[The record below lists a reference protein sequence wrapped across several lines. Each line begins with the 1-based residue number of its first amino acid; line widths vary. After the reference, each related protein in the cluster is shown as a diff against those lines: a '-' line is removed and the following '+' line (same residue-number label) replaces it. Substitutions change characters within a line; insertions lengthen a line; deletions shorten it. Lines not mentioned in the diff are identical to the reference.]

1 MSYQQPP
8 GSGPR
13 MFTAGCTMNI
23 GWKKLPREITW
34 RFCGVQAR
42 IYIEEML
49 APHLPLLLKLR
60 LDRRQRFLKRRS
72 RFINGNLPND
82 TCSSS
87 KLLGGRESLGFV
99 SWRLGVR
106 AFDHTQTMRQCDH
119 PGSSGSAEKEQ
130 GSAEPARV
138 GRSAGEESLCL
149 CCHGITMVQ
158 TANSRSR
165 LNPTSLAQSHSDGAA
180 LWRVLGEP

>member
-1 MSYQQPP
+1 MERPY
-8 GSGPR
+8 R
-13 MFTAGCTMNI
+13 LAGLVSLKGAPVNAQLAEAFKSAGMI
-23 GWKKLPREITW
+23 GVITRPAIVATILFGVW
-34 RFCGVQAR
+34 RALGR
-42 IYIEEML
+42 
-49 APHLPLLLKLR
+49 
-60 LDRRQRFLKRRS
+60 
-72 RFINGNLPND
+72 
-82 TCSSS
+82 CSSS

-165 LNPTSLAQSHSDGAA
+165 LNPASLAQSHSDGAA

>member
-1 MSYQQPP
+1 MERP
-8 GSGPR
+8 SGV
-13 MFTAGCTMNI
+13 AGLVSVKRAPVNTQLAEAFNSAGMI
-23 GWKKLPREITW
+23 GVITRPAIVATILFGVW
-34 RFCGVQAR
+34 RALGR
-42 IYIEEML
+42 
-49 APHLPLLLKLR
+49 
-60 LDRRQRFLKRRS
+60 
-72 RFINGNLPND
+72 
-82 TCSSS
+82 CSSS

-130 GSAEPARV
+130 RSAEPARV

-180 LWRVLGEP
+180 LWRVLGQP